1 MALRYSESC
10 LYFLTTL
17 LQSVMTLVMTSE
29 IAELDPE
36 PEIPWLKTFH
46 LRCGVDALTGEP
58 KSSALIGPTVRDKP
72 LSNHGPLRTNFV
84 VEVIRS
90 VHQQRRMHKFEGK
103 STVNSMS
110 PLALNASLAIQTS
123 HVSTKNSFLVETI
136 VSGEYD
142 FEQLDLEDRDLVLTD
157 EASAL
162 SKTPE
167 KFRKRYGDYFV
178 VGFKRRYWF
187 HALVEGR

>member
-1 MALRYSESC
+1 MVLRYSESC
-10 LYFLTTL
+10 PYFLKTL
-17 LQSVMTLVMTSE
+17 LQSVTTLVMTSE
-29 IAELDPE
+29 IAELAPE

-46 LRCGVDALTGEP
+46 LRCGVDALSGEP
-58 KSSALIGPTVRDKP
+58 KSSALKGSTVRDKS
-72 LSNHGPLRTNFV
+72 LSNHGPPRTNFV

-90 VHQQRRMHKFEGK
+90 VHQQRRMQRFEGQ

-110 PLALNASLAIQTS
+110 PLALNTSLAIQTS
-123 HVSTKNSFLVETI
+123 HVSIKNSFLVETI

-142 FEQLDLEDRDLVLTD
+142 FEQLDLEDLELTD
-157 EASAL
+157 KASAL

-167 KFRKRYGDYFV
+167 KFRKTYGDYFV
-178 VGFKRRYWF
+178 VGSKRRYWF